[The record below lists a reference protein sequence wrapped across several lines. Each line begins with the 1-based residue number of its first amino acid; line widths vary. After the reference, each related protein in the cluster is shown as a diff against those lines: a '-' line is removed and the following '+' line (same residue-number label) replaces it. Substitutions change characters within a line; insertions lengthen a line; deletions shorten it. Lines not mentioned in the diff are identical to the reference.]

1 MDGEN
6 IQTYGQV
13 TKSVAKRPKFELVLK
28 KNVEVDED
36 VFKAIDSRS
45 LTNVVSVFDCRDY
58 KEFLK
63 REIKELRGLEIES
76 IFSDWK
82 NKVLVLAETQ
92 DKKYKL
98 MKIDIFDR
106 KVEFETELNLNV
118 KVLTG
123 GRFYKDFVIV
133 FNSKEFF
140 VVDNNGRVLE
150 HGIIKDRDLEI
161 VDVLYLD
168 DEDEFILICNK
179 RVYRDV
185 YYDETL
191 EIYHYDRDTKEYNY
205 LADIR
210 LIADDIYFESAKYDS
225 ISDKLYIL
233 YYSVVSMPYVV
244 TYHLA
249 VFDKVNTRFK

>member
-1 MDGEN
+1 MAAPTTQEQNKAKEIEAAKEAKLEIRLVKN
-6 IQTYGQV
+6 I
-13 TKSVAKRPKFELVLK
+13 
-28 KNVEVDED
+28 EVDGD
-36 VFKAIDSRS
+36 VFKVISS
-45 LTNVVSVFDCRDY
+45 KCLTNVVSVFDCRDY

-63 REIKELRGLEIES
+63 REIKELRDLEIES

-82 NKVLVLAETQ
+82 NKVLVLAKTLNKE
-92 DKKYKL
+92 YKL

-106 KVEFETELNLNV
+106 KVEFETELDLNV

-150 HGIIKDRDLEI
+150 HGIIKDRDLEL

-179 RVYRDV
+179 KVYSDD

-205 LADIR
+205 LADIK
-210 LIADDIYFESAKYDS
+210 LVADDVYFESAKYDS

-233 YYSVVSMPYVV
+233 YYSVVFVPYSV
-244 TYHLA
+244 TYYLA
-249 VFDKVNTRFK
+249 VFDKVDASI